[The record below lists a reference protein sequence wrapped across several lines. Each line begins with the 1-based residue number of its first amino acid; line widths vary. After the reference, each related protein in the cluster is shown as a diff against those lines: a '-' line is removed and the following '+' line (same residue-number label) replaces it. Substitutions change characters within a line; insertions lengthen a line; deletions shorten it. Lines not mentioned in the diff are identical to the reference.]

1 MVEHSPKIR
10 TSKEKVAIS
19 CESVLLFVSSMVMV
33 LYLATTSFCGS
44 QLEGSYLREAFNSLY
59 FSFTLIYYTIFLY
72 YFNLLHYI
80 SSIS

>member
-33 LYLATTSFCGS
+33 LYLATTNFCGS
-44 QLEGSYLREAFNSLY
+44 QLEGSYLREAFNSSY
-59 FSFTLIYYTIFLY
+59 FSFTLLHHIS
-72 YFNLLHYI
+72 LLL
-80 SSIS
+80 